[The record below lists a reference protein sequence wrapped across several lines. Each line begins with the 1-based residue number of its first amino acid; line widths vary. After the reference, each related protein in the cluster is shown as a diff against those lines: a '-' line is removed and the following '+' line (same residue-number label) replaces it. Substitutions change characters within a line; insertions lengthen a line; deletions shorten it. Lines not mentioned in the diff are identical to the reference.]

1 MAQQGDEGIETEL
14 QANSRQGR
22 GDKKQQ
28 NKKRPAARTKKGRR
42 K

>member
-1 MAQQGDEGIETEL
+1 MAQQGDKGIETEL
-14 QANSRQGR
+14 QANTRQGR

-28 NKKRPAARTKKGRR
+28 DKKKPAARTKKKSR